1 MQTITAEQFESMREI
16 WRADMLYQM
25 DRIMERLDRRAHPL
39 NFGDDPPGA
48 TDGDLPGLFRVLDA
62 QLVRNLA
69 RAGVTVEDAERRDD
83 PLDTLA
89 ALYRDFTGPNTDESI
104 RRGPHV
110 ALIARTLTENGRSL
124 TELQEAADQR
134 WKSQ

>member
-1 MQTITAEQFESMREI
+1 MQTITSEQFESMREV
-16 WRADMLYQM
+16 WRADLLYQM
-25 DRIMERLDRRAHPL
+25 DRTMERLDRRAHPL
-39 NFGDDPPGA
+39 KFDGPPGA
-48 TDGDLPGLFRVLDA
+48 TDGDLPALFRVFDA

-89 ALYRDFTGPNTDESI
+89 TLYRDFTSPHTDESI

-110 ALIARTLTENGRSL
+110 ALIARTLTDNGRSL
-124 TELQEAADQR
+124 AELEDAADQK
-134 WKSQ
+134 WNTQ